1 MNRGKHSLK
10 YGRGLVGVL
19 GAVTALTLLV
29 SPPVHAQRV
38 VPLTSESGEEMM
50 PELAGA
56 PAPEFINVA
65 LHKAHLITL
74 SEPIRDVIV
83 AYPDIAD
90 VIVKTPRQ
98 IYLLGQNTGETNT
111 FFVGLNGNVVR
122 HIVVE
127 VEADLVAARQALA
140 DLMPDANIS
149 LRNVN
154 SNVVMSGTVRSAVES
169 VNAFDVVSRFVEY
182 EDDDGEL
189 RVINMLR
196 ITEDQQV
203 LLQVRVGEIQRST
216 LKTLGF
222 DTGYRELFDNGT
234 KGIVGVAAGAA
245 NVTNSIATGTFLLN
259 EFGLGLADFS
269 TLEQQGLVKT
279 LAEPVLTAI
288 SGETATFLA
297 GGEFPVPSGISQS
310 GSLAFEFKP
319 FGVSLGF
326 TPVVLSGGQISLRVG
341 VEVSATTTVNQIT
354 INTGTQSATIP
365 GINVRRTESTVTVP
379 SGGTVM
385 IAGLVSNAELNTLS
399 GVPGIMNLPVIGAL
413 FRSHSFQK
421 NETQLVVLITAFR
434 VRSIDSRGLP
444 SLPTDGFVTAGD
456 ADIYLYG
463 RLHKRYG
470 DIDELVEPPSVYGPI
485 GYLME

>member
-65 LHKAHLITL
+65 LHKVHLITL

-98 IYLLGQNTGETNT
+98 IYLLGQNTGETNM

-203 LLQVRVGEIQRST
+203 LLQVRVGEI
-216 LKTLGF
+216 
-222 DTGYRELFDNGT
+222 
-234 KGIVGVAAGAA
+234 VAH
-245 NVTNSIATGTFLLN
+245 
-259 EFGLGLADFS
+259 
-269 TLEQQGLVKT
+269 
-279 LAEPVLTAI
+279 
-288 SGETATFLA
+288 
-297 GGEFPVPSGISQS
+297 PVPW
-310 GSLAFEFKP
+310 
-319 FGVSLGF
+319 
-326 TPVVLSGGQISLRVG
+326 
-341 VEVSATTTVNQIT
+341 
-354 INTGTQSATIP
+354 TQVCLT
-365 GINVRRTESTVTVP
+365 RR
-379 SGGTVM
+379 
-385 IAGLVSNAELNTLS
+385 A
-399 GVPGIMNLPVIGAL
+399 
-413 FRSHSFQK
+413 
-421 NETQLVVLITAFR
+421 
-434 VRSIDSRGLP
+434 
-444 SLPTDGFVTAGD
+444 
-456 ADIYLYG
+456 
-463 RLHKRYG
+463 
-470 DIDELVEPPSVYGPI
+470 
-485 GYLME
+485 